1 MSTRFSQ
8 FGERFTRPTGALE
21 LMSDLGAATSG
32 KREYLL
38 LGGGN
43 PARIPEMEQV
53 FRREMARIV
62 REPEEF
68 ARLAGFY
75 SSPEGDL
82 RFRAAIATLLE
93 RTYGWNVGPE
103 NVALT
108 AGSQSAFFM
117 LFNMLAGPAADGLQR
132 QILLP
137 LTPEYIGYADVG
149 VSPGMFRAYR
159 PLIHE
164 LPENFFKYGIDFGSI
179 EVDESVAAICVS
191 RPTNPT
197 GNVLTEEELAC
208 LDEMARRA
216 GVPLILDC
224 AYGPPFPD
232 IQFVGAEPLWNEN
245 TILCLSLSK
254 IGLPAVRT
262 GIVVASREIVSA
274 LGAMQSVTS
283 LAPPSVGAVL
293 AHSLVASGSI
303 LKLSRETVRPYYE
316 ARAQQ
321 AVEWIRKYFADLPI
335 RIHQP
340 EGAFFL
346 WLWFPGLPITS
357 AELYGRLKARGVLV
371 LSGHYF
377 FPGLDGDWPHRHEC
391 LRINYSQDPATV
403 EKGLK
408 LIAVELRRALGKW
421 GHS

>member
-1 MSTRFSQ
+1 MSRRFSQ
-8 FGERFTRPTGALE
+8 FGDRFRRPTGSLE
-21 LMSDLGAATSG
+21 LMSDLGEATSG
-32 KREYLL
+32 DRKFLL

-62 REPEEF
+62 KNPEEF

-75 SSPEGDL
+75 SGPEGDL
-82 RFRAAIATLLE
+82 RFRTAVAELLR
-93 RTYGWNVGPE
+93 RTYDWNLTAA
-103 NVALT
+103 NIALT

-117 LFNMLAGPAADGLQR
+117 LFNLLAGSDSTGR
-132 QILLP
+132 NRRILFP
-137 LTPEYIGYADVG
+137 LTPEYIGYGDLGVADN
-149 VSPGMFRAYR
+149 MFVARR

-164 LPENFFKYGIDFGSI
+164 LPNRMFKYGIDFPTLAVDDSI
-179 EVDESVAAICVS
+179 AAICVS

-197 GNVLTEEELAC
+197 GNVLTQTELAR
-208 LDEMARRA
+208 LDELARGA
-216 GVPLILDC
+216 DIPLILDC

-232 IQFVGAEPLWNEN
+232 IQFVGSPPLWNEN

-262 GIVVASREIVSA
+262 GIVIAAEEVVNA
-274 LGAMQSVTS
+274 LTAMQSVMS

-293 AHSLVASGSI
+293 AQSLMADGSI
-303 LKLSRETVRPYYE
+303 LKYSREIVRPYYE
-316 ARAQQ
+316 SRARQ
-321 AVEWIRKYFADLPI
+321 AVGWINEYFEGLNM
-335 RIHQP
+335 RIHEP

-357 AELYGRLKARGVLV
+357 AELYRRLKERGVLV

-377 FPGLDGDWPHRHEC
+377 FPGLEGEWRHRDEC
-391 LRINYSQDPATV
+391 LRVSYSQDAEV
-403 EKGLK
+403 VREGLRQ
-408 LIAVELRRALGKW
+408 IAREVRRAYEA
-421 GHS
+421 

>member
-8 FGERFTRPTGALE
+8 FGDRFRRPTGALE

-32 KREYLL
+32 DRKYLL

-62 REPEEF
+62 KNPEEF

-82 RFRAAIATLLE
+82 RFRSAVADLLR
-93 RTYGWNVGPE
+93 RTYGWNLSAA
-103 NVALT
+103 NIALT

-117 LFNMLAGPAADGLQR
+117 LFNLLAGPAADGR
-132 QILLP
+132 NRRILFP
-137 LTPEYIGYADVG
+137 LTPEYIGYGDLG
-149 VSPGMFRAYR
+149 VCDNMFVARR

-164 LPENFFKYGIDFGSI
+164 LPNQFFKYGIDFPALAVDDSI
-179 EVDESVAAICVS
+179 AAICVS

-197 GNVLTEEELAC
+197 GNVLTQTELGHLDELA
-208 LDEMARRA
+208 RKA
-216 GVPLILDC
+216 GIPLILDC

-232 IQFVGAEPLWNEN
+232 IQFVGATPLWNEN

-262 GIVVASREIVSA
+262 GIIVASTDIVNA
-274 LGAMQSVTS
+274 LAAMQSVTS

-293 AHSLVASGSI
+293 AHSLVADGSI
-303 LKLSRETVRPYYE
+303 LQFSREVVRPYYE
-316 ARAQQ
+316 SRAQQ
-321 AVEWIRKYFADLPI
+321 AVEWIAEFFAGLNM
-335 RIHQP
+335 RIHEP

-346 WLWFPGLPITS
+346 WLWFPGLPVAS
-357 AELYGRLKARGVLV
+357 AELYRRLKERGVLV

-377 FPGLDGDWPHRHEC
+377 FPGLAGEWRHRDEC
-391 LRINYSQDPATV
+391 LRVNYSQPADV
-403 EKGLK
+403 VREGLRH
-408 LIAVELRRALGKW
+408 IAREVRSAYE
-421 GHS
+421 

>member
-8 FGERFTRPTGALE
+8 FGDRFRRPSGALE

-32 KREYLL
+32 EKKYLL

-62 REPEEF
+62 KNPEEF
-68 ARLAGFY
+68 ARLAGYY
-75 SSPEGDL
+75 SAPDGDL
-82 RFRAAIATLLE
+82 RFRTAIAELLH
-93 RTYGWNVGPE
+93 RTYGWQLTAA

-117 LFNMLAGPAADGLQR
+117 LFNLLAGVGSDPMGSDPR
-132 QILLP
+132 RILFP
-137 LTPEYIGYADVG
+137 LTPEYIGYADLG
-149 VSPGMFRAYR
+149 VADGMLVARR
-159 PLIHE
+159 PVIHE
-164 LPENFFKYGIDFGSI
+164 LPNQFFKYGIDFAALAVDDSI
-179 EVDESVAAICVS
+179 AAICVS

-197 GNVLTEEELAC
+197 GNVLTQTELSHLDELA
-208 LDEMARRA
+208 RKA

-232 IQFVGAEPLWNEN
+232 IQFVGAAPLWNEN

-262 GIVVASREIVSA
+262 GIIIASTDIVNA
-274 LGAMQSVTS
+274 LTAMQSVMS

-293 AHSLVASGSI
+293 AHALVADGSI
-303 LKLSRETVRPYYE
+303 LQFSREVVRPYYE
-316 ARAQQ
+316 SRAKQ
-321 AVEWIRKYFADLPI
+321 AVEWIHEFFVGLRM
-335 RIHQP
+335 RIHEP

-357 AELYGRLKARGVLV
+357 AELYRRLKERGVLV

-377 FPGLDGDWPHRHEC
+377 FPGLEGEWRHRDEC
-391 LRINYSQDPATV
+391 LRVNYSQPAEV
-403 EKGLK
+403 VREGLRQ
-408 LIAVELRRALGKW
+408 IAREVRRAYE
-421 GHS
+421 

>member
-32 KREYLL
+32 NREYLL

-53 FRREMARIV
+53 FRRAMARIV
-62 REPEEF
+62 GDAEEF
-68 ARLAGFY
+68 ARLAGYY

-82 RFRAAIATLLE
+82 RFRSAIATLLE
-93 RTYGWNVGPE
+93 REYGWRLTAANI
-103 NVALT
+103 ALT

-117 LFNMLAGPAADGLQR
+117 LFNMLAGPGSDGR
-132 QILLP
+132 NRRILLP
-137 LTPEYIGYADVG
+137 LTPEYIGYGDVG
-149 VSPGMFRAYR
+149 VSEGMFVARR
-159 PLIHE
+159 PLIRE
-164 LPENFFKYGIDFGSI
+164 LPGNFYKYGLDFDGLT
-179 EVDESVAAICVS
+179 VDESIAAICVS

-197 GNVLTEEELAC
+197 GNVLTPAELAR
-208 LDEMARRA
+208 LDELARAA

-224 AYGPPFPD
+224 AYGAPFPN
-232 IQFVGAEPLWNEN
+232 IQFVDAPPLWNEN

-262 GIVVASREIVSA
+262 GIVIAAPRIVSA
-274 LGAMQSVTS
+274 LGAMQSITS
-283 LAPPSVGAVL
+283 LAPPSIGPVL
-293 AHSLVASGSI
+293 TYSLVASGAI
-303 LKLSRETVRPYYE
+303 LRLSRAIVRPYYE
-316 ARAQQ
+316 ARARQ
-321 AVEWIRKYFADLPI
+321 AVAWIQQYFADLTV
-335 RIHQP
+335 RIHEP

-377 FPGLDGDWPHRHEC
+377 FPGLEGEWRHRNEC
-391 LRINYSQDPATV
+391 LRINYSQDPTTV
-403 EKGLK
+403 EQGLK
-408 LIAVELRRALGKW
+408 LIAVEVRRALSSGR
-421 GHS
+421 

>member
-1 MSTRFSQ
+1 MSRRFSQ
-8 FGERFTRPTGALE
+8 FGDRFRRPTGSLE
-21 LMSDLGAATSG
+21 LMSDLGEATSG
-32 KREYLL
+32 DRKFLL

-62 REPEEF
+62 KNPEEF

-75 SSPEGDL
+75 SGPEGDL
-82 RFRAAIATLLE
+82 RFRTAVAELLR
-93 RTYGWNVGPE
+93 RTYDWNLTAA
-103 NVALT
+103 NIALT

-117 LFNMLAGPAADGLQR
+117 LFNLLAGSDSTGR
-132 QILLP
+132 NRRILFP
-137 LTPEYIGYADVG
+137 LTPEYIGYGDLGVADN
-149 VSPGMFRAYR
+149 MFVARR

-164 LPENFFKYGIDFGSI
+164 LPNRMFKYGIDFPTLAVDDSI
-179 EVDESVAAICVS
+179 AAICVS

-197 GNVLTEEELAC
+197 GNVLTQTELAR
-208 LDEMARRA
+208 LDELARGA
-216 GVPLILDC
+216 DIPLILDC

-232 IQFVGAEPLWNEN
+232 IQFVGSPPLWNEN

-262 GIVVASREIVSA
+262 GIVIAAEEVVNA
-274 LGAMQSVTS
+274 LTAMQSVMS

-293 AHSLVASGSI
+293 AQSLMADGSI
-303 LKLSRETVRPYYE
+303 LKYSREIVRPYYE
-316 ARAQQ
+316 SRARQ
-321 AVEWIRKYFADLPI
+321 AVGWINEYFEGLNL
-335 RIHQP
+335 RIHEP

-357 AELYGRLKARGVLV
+357 AELYRRLKERGVLV

-377 FPGLDGDWPHRHEC
+377 FPGLEGEWRHRDEC
-391 LRINYSQDPATV
+391 LRVSYSQDAEV
-403 EKGLK
+403 VREGLRQ
-408 LIAVELRRALGKW
+408 IAREVRRAYEA
-421 GHS
+421 